1 MIKIL
6 DNQLYNSSGRLIKTL
21 NCPKNITKNDLI
33 AYRQADSQFR
43 CLECEKIIH
52 DTDRMTEVEIV
63 ELFERDPDACVSI
76 HPLNPIFDIQK
87 A

>member
-21 NCPKNITKNDLI
+21 NCPKNITKNELLVYAEGDTQL
-33 AYRQADSQFR
+33 R
-43 CLECEKIIH
+43 CIECSKQIH